1 MGLPIMAMEQRTVSQ
16 SEGTW
21 ADLNG
26 RWFFAWRMAAAC
38 ETALRE
44 VHFAMDQQRNSERTQ
59 ALEKASLLLREE
71 LVRWLH
77 RGAALDMMVG
87 RLPRAPS

>member
-1 MGLPIMAMEQRTVSQ
+1 MAMEQRTLPQ
-16 SEGTW
+16 AEDTW

-38 ETALRE
+38 ESALRE
-44 VHFAMDQQRNSERTQ
+44 VHFAMDQQRDSERAQ

-71 LVRWLH
+71 LMRWLH
-77 RGAALDMMVG
+77 RGEALDMIVE
-87 RLPRAPS
+87 RLPREPS

>member
-1 MGLPIMAMEQRTVSQ
+1 MAMEQRTVPHT
-16 SEGTW
+16 EDTW

-44 VHFAMDQQRNSERTQ
+44 VHFAMDQQRDSERTQ

-77 RGAALDMMVG
+77 RGEALDMRVE
-87 RLPRAPS
+87 RLPREPS

>member
-1 MGLPIMAMEQRTVSQ
+1 MAMEQRTVPQ
-16 SEGTW
+16 TEDTW

-38 ETALRE
+38 ESALRE
-44 VHFAMDQQRNSERTQ
+44 VHFAMDQQRDSERTQ

-71 LVRWLH
+71 LLRWLR
-77 RGAALDMMVG
+77 RGEALDMIVE
-87 RLPRAPS
+87 RLPREPS

>member
-1 MGLPIMAMEQRTVSQ
+1 MAMEQRTVPQ
-16 SEGTW
+16 AEDTW

-44 VHFAMDQQRNSERTQ
+44 VHFAMDQQRGSERTQ

-71 LVRWLH
+71 LLRWLR
-77 RGAALDMMVG
+77 RGEALDMIVE
-87 RLPRAPS
+87 RLPREPS